1 MADAF
6 KHKRYFKLVQA
17 DFSSLVSFSSTAD
30 ANTKIGFT
38 SAWNTSSPTK
48 TETLEDS
55 NFTLVVEYEFET
67 LDEENA
73 FITAVDI
80 DAQYSPADSNHT
92 AKCFKHIWYDEDGTT
107 VSHTS
112 DNLDPIE

>member
-17 DFSSLVSFSSTAD
+17 DYSTLVSFSSTAD

-38 SAWNTSSPTK
+38 SVWNTSSPTK

-55 NFTLVVEYEFET
+55 NFTLVVQYEFDT

-73 FITAVDI
+73 FRTAVDVE
-80 DAQYSPADSNHT
+80 AQYSPADSSHMV
-92 AKCFKHIWYDEDGTT
+92 KCFKQIWYDEDGTT
-107 VSHTS
+107 VGHTE
-112 DNLDPIE
+112 DNLDEI

>member
-1 MADAF
+1 MAEAF
-6 KHKRYFKLVQA
+6 RHKRYFKLVQA
-17 DFSSLVSFSSTAD
+17 DNSSLVSFSSTAD
-30 ANTKIGFT
+30 ANTKIGFS

-55 NFTLVVEYEFET
+55 NFTLVVQYEFNT

-80 DAQYSPADSNHT
+80 DEPYSPADSNHT
-92 AKCFKHIWYDEDGTT
+92 AQCFKHIWYDEDGTT
-107 VSHTS
+107 VGHTT
-112 DNLDPIE
+112 DNLDAI